1 VSELLKIHL
10 VELVFK
16 KDRAKYEPE
25 FYRAQWKMLGWYT
38 LWRYHPEM
46 FPVFKLWSV
55 NPWEI
60 LDSLQ

>member
-1 VSELLKIHL
+1 

-16 KDRAKYEPE
+16 KDRSKYQPE

-38 LWRYHPEM
+38 LWRYRPQM

-55 NPWEI
+55 DPWEI